1 MLWWALLPAAG
12 QLCMGAAHAALTFG
26 RVAGPRHLAVQ
37 LLAQAQG
44 RRPLPHGAG
53 EPFTAAAS
61 PCPPVPTHTFTHT
74 HVTPLPGPGRCEL
87 HNAGGVKGGITNFDP
102 AEYEQDIPLL
112 QQITQVGGG
121 GVGA

>member
-1 MLWWALLPAAG
+1 MYGRRTAARAL
-12 QLCMGAAHAALTFG
+12 G
-26 RVAGPRHLAVQ
+26 RVAGPRQLAVQ

-44 RRPLPHGAG
+44 RRPLLHGARK
-53 EPFTAAAS
+53 PFTATAS

-74 HVTPLPGPGRCEL
+74 HATPHPGPGRCEL

-112 QQITQVGGG
+112 QQITQVAGWAREG
-121 GVGA
+121 